1 MRNTCNKCGKK
12 FKGRSR
18 YQEYCND
25 CYRDKR
31 EVKKMVT
38 DEQKEDDNT
47 ENKIEEVSG
56 EKKVKKK
63 SITET
68 RVELATACIDLLK
81 EKEVPKEEWTKIF
94 SRAYSIA
101 KK

>member
-1 MRNTCNKCGKK
+1 MNTCKRCGKK

-25 CYRDKR
+25 CHSGKK

-38 DEQKEDDNT
+38 
-47 ENKIEEVSG
+47 
-56 EKKVKKK
+56 KVKKK

-68 RVELATACIDLLK
+68 RIELAQACIDLLK
-81 EKEVPKEEWTKIF
+81 EKEVSEKEFTKIF
-94 SRAYSIA
+94 SRAYSIV
-101 KK
+101 KKFKE